1 MPLPLDAAPD
11 PLINRPVDD
20 ILGMPEVDNFYLD
33 ANGILQVAAAEKSS
47 GKSETITIKAEKGRL
62 SDDEIED
69 AIKLADSG
77 GDGEVDYDEF
87 IQFVLSD

>member
-1 MPLPLDAAPD
+1 MGAGPSAPRSCARRWKV
-11 PLINRPVDD
+11 I
-20 ILGMPEVDNFYLD
+20 G
-33 ANGILQVAAAEKSS
+33 EKLT
-47 GKSETITIKAEKGRL
+47 E
-62 SDDEIED
+62 DEIED

>member
-1 MPLPLDAAPD
+1 MKGVVLAAAGCSVLAANPTVTLNNAVEMPLLA
-11 PLINRPVDD
+11 
-20 ILGMPEVDNFYLD
+20 LGTWQYDN
-33 ANGILQVAAAEKSS
+33 ATA
-47 GKSETITIKAEKGRL
+47 
-62 SDDEIED
+62 ED

>member
-1 MPLPLDAAPD
+1 MQSPRTTD
-11 PLINRPVDD
+11 PNQMMRNIA
-20 ILGMPEVDNFYLD
+20 G
-33 ANGILQVAAAEKSS
+33 
-47 GKSETITIKAEKGRL
+47 TL

-87 IQFVLSD
+87 IQMMSVTNIWSVRRYACL